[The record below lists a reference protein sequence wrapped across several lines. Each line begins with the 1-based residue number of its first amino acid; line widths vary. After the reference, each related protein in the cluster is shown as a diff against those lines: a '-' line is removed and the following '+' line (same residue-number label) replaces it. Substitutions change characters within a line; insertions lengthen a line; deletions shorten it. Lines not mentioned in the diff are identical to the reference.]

1 MTEQLGLD
9 LNLAKI
15 YVKVIE
21 YKSFSGAARML
32 RLPKST
38 VSRSVSQLEK
48 DLGIQLILRT
58 TRQFSMTHQGEK
70 FYHDCR
76 HLLSDFEVKVNQLLE
91 SKKGAQGTIR
101 VTAPLDLGVA
111 VLNPFI
117 IEFTQAYPGVEI
129 EVDYS
134 DEVINLVREGID
146 LALRIGTPKDSRLK
160 MKKIGESGFSIVATH
175 DYWQRRGYP
184 QKPADLDKLTYM
196 HFSRLGRAI
205 KFSNGKDSFDVKND
219 PRIAINNLE
228 SLKNIVMASQG
239 FGVIP
244 DFFVKAEIQQG
255 KLAAVL
261 ESYKTPAVP
270 IYWAMPEHK
279 ENAPAIKN
287 FREFVTPKIRSVL

>member
-21 YKSFSGAARML
+21 YKSFSQAARML

-48 DLGIQLILRT
+48 DLGVQLILRT
-58 TRQFSMTHQGEK
+58 TRQFSLTHQGEK

-111 VLNPFI
+111 VLNPLL
-117 IEFTQAYPGVEI
+117 IEFTQAFPLVEI
-129 EVDYS
+129 EADYS
-134 DEVINLVREGID
+134 DEVINLVREGVD
-146 LALRIGTPKDSRLK
+146 LALRIGPPKDSRLK
-160 MKKIGESGFSIVATH
+160 MKKIGESANSLVATH

-184 QKPADLDKLTYM
+184 QKPADLEELTYIK
-196 HFSRLGRAI
+196 FSRFSVM
-205 KFSNGKDSFDVKND
+205 KFSNGKDSFTVKNE
-219 PRIAINNLE
+219 PRVSINNME
-228 SLKNIVMASQG
+228 SMKNIVLASQG
-239 FGVIP
+239 FGIIP
-244 DFFVKAEIQQG
+244 DFFVKNEIQQG
-255 KLAAVL
+255 RLAIGL

-279 ENAPAIKN
+279 ENSPVIKN
-287 FREFVTPKIRSVL
+287 FREFITPKLRALL

>member
-1 MTEQLGLD
+1 MNEQLGLD

-21 YKSFSGAARML
+21 YKSFSQAARML
-32 RLPKST
+32 RMPKST
-38 VSRSVSQLEK
+38 ISRSVSQLEK
-48 DLGIQLILRT
+48 DLGVQLILRT

-76 HLLSDFEVKVNQLLE
+76 HLLGDFEVKVNQLME
-91 SKKGAQGTIR
+91 SKKGAQGKVR

-111 VLNPFI
+111 VLNPLI
-117 IEFTQAYPGVEI
+117 IEFTQAYPQVEI

-134 DEVINLVREGID
+134 DEVVNLVREGFD

-160 MKKIGESGFSIVATH
+160 MKKIGESGFSIVAAN
-175 DYWQRRGYP
+175 DFWQRRGHP
-184 QKPADLDKLTYM
+184 QKPDDLTHLTYM

-205 KFSNGKDSFDVKND
+205 KFSNGKEYFHIKNE

-228 SLKNIVMASQG
+228 SLKNIILSSQG
-239 FGVIP
+239 FAIIP
-244 DFFVKAEIQQG
+244 DFFVQNEMQHG
-255 KLAAVL
+255 KVSVAL
-261 ESYKTPAVP
+261 ESYKAPLVP

-279 ENAPAIKN
+279 ENALVIKN
-287 FREFVTPKIRSVL
+287 FREFITPKIRAAL